1 VAARQ
6 AGGNERPAL
15 DLDPSE
21 WEWDETLYAG
31 SARYYARGRLPYP
44 QEVADALRDEL
55 GLEGTGRLLD
65 IGCGPGSLALLLAPL
80 FKEVVGLDADAAMVA
95 EAEREAAREGV
106 ANATWVQ
113 LRGEDL
119 PADLGNFRVAA
130 FAQSFHWMD
139 RERVARAVRLML
151 EPGGALVHVH
161 ATTHQGVGSG
171 EGLPAPQPPREEIAD
186 LVAAYLG
193 PVRRAG
199 RRTLPGGTPAGE
211 DEIVRPAGFGGPR
224 ALEVGG
230 GRDFGRSEDDVV
242 ASVYSLSSATPH
254 LFGERLGDFEAD
266 LRSLLRRTSPEG
278 RFSERARAVALE
290 IWSR

>member
-1 VAARQ
+1 MAARQ
-6 AGGNERPAL
+6 ARGNERPAL
-15 DLDPSE
+15 DLDSD

-44 QEVADALRDEL
+44 QEVAEALRDEL
-55 GLEGTGRLLD
+55 VLDGTGRLLD

-80 FKEVVGLDADAAMVA
+80 FEEVVGVDADAAMVA
-95 EAEREAAREGV
+95 EAEREAARVGV

-113 LRGEDL
+113 VRAEDL
-119 PADLGNFRVAA
+119 PAGLGNFRVAA

-161 ATTHQGVGSG
+161 ATTHRGVGDD
-171 EGLPAPQPPREEIAD
+171 EGLPAPQPPRDEIAD

-199 RRTLPGGTPAGE
+199 RRTLPAGTPSGE
-211 DEIVRPAGFGGPR
+211 DDILRAAGFLGPR
-224 ALEVGG
+224 ELEVGG
-230 GRDFGRSEDDVV
+230 GRVFERSEDDVV
-242 ASVYSLSSATPH
+242 ASVYSLSSAAPH

-266 LRSLLRRTSPEG
+266 LRSVLRRTSPEG